1 MTAILQE
8 RIGAVG
14 IITLNRR
21 ERFNAFDVRM
31 AQDFRKAA
39 LQFARDATVRAVI
52 VRGTGGVF
60 CSGADLKYI
69 RNGGDDDDLSY
80 MQPASREIP
89 QGYGEVFKQILE
101 YLHSTISEMR
111 RAPKPFV
118 AAVDGVA
125 AAGGLGIAMACD
137 LVYAS
142 SRASFEWA
150 YGKTGLSG
158 AESGTFFL
166 PRLIGFRRAMHLVL
180 LNPRLS
186 AAEAFEAGLVTG
198 VLPEE
203 RFDEA
208 VTAVAAGLAAGPTAA
223 FAAAKR
229 LINQSLQVERLD
241 GHLDVEIEELARSAD
256 TEDFRAGLEAFLA
269 KREPVFQGR

>member
-1 MTAILQE
+1 
-8 RIGAVG
+8 
-14 IITLNRR
+14 
-21 ERFNAFDVRM
+21 
-31 AQDFRKAA
+31 
-39 LQFARDATVRAVI
+39 
-52 VRGTGGVF
+52 
-60 CSGADLKYI
+60 
-69 RNGGDDDDLSY
+69 
-80 MQPASREIP
+80 
-89 QGYGEVFKQILE
+89 
-101 YLHSTISEMR
+101 MR

-241 GHLDVEIEELARSAD
+241 GHLDVEIEELARSAA

-269 KREPVFQGR
+269 RREPVFQGR